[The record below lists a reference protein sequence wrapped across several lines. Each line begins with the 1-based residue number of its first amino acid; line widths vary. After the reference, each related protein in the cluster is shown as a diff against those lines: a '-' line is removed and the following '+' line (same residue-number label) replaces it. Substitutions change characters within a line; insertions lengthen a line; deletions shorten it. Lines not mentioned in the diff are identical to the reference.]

1 MSKRVIN
8 LYGEDFEVIFPRD
21 VVEPITPSM
30 WDYTDIYQAYDRPSV
45 YKVEIWNYWC
55 EFGDRGTDPDAAYY
69 FCCPVITSR
78 NCFKFTVCFNVYD
91 VDTMEFVGVA
101 VITRDHNRLYLN
113 K

>member
-45 YKVEIWNYWC
+45 YKVEIWNY
-55 EFGDRGTDPDAAYY
+55 
-69 FCCPVITSR
+69 
-78 NCFKFTVCFNVYD
+78 
-91 VDTMEFVGVA
+91 
-101 VITRDHNRLYLN
+101 
-113 K
+113 